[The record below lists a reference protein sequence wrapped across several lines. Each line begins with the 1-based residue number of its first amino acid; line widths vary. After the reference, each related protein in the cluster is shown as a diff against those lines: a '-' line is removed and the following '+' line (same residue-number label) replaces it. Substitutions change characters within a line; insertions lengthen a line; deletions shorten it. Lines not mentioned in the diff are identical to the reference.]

1 MADTCLSAVDELTAA
16 LLEFRLLA
24 RSVDEIAHVIVGA
37 LRAGNKVLAC
47 GNGGSAAAASH
58 LTEELVGRYKAGRRP
73 LPALSLAADP
83 ALITCIANDF
93 GYECIFSRQIEGLA
107 KRGDIVVAFSTSG
120 NSPNL
125 LKALDAAKA
134 VEAVSVALLGKT
146 GGAMAGRADHEVIV
160 PSNSTARIQ
169 ELHTLILHSWL
180 DRIEDCLA
188 DSRADVT

>member
-1 MADTCLSAVDELTAA
+1 MADTCLSAIDELTAS
-16 LLEFRLLA
+16 LRELRPLA
-24 RSVDEIAHVIVGA
+24 QSVDEIAEVIAAA

-58 LTEELVGRYKAGRRP
+58 LTEELVGRYKSGRRS
-73 LPALSLAADP
+73 LPAISLAADA

-93 GYECIFSRQIEGLA
+93 GYQWIFSRQIEGLA

-125 LKALDAAKA
+125 LKALEAAHA
-134 VEAVSVALLGKT
+134 AGAISVAVLGKT
-146 GGAMAGRADHEVIV
+146 GGAMAGRADHEVVV

-169 ELHTLILHSWL
+169 EMHTLILHSWL
-180 DRIEDCLA
+180 ERIEAEFL
-188 DSRADVT
+188 

>member
-1 MADTCLSAVDELTAA
+1 MPDTCLSAVEELAAA

-24 RSVDEIAHVIVGA
+24 RSVDEIAQVVVGA
-37 LRAGNKVLAC
+37 MRAGNKVLAC
-47 GNGGSAAAASH
+47 GNGGSAAAAAH
-58 LTEELVGRYKAGRRP
+58 LTEELVGRYKAARRS
-73 LPALSLAADP
+73 LPAISLAADP

-107 KRGDIVVAFSTSG
+107 TRGDIVVAFSTSG

-134 VEAVSVALLGKT
+134 VGAVSVALLGKT

-160 PSNSTARIQ
+160 RSNSTARIQ

-188 DSRADVT
+188 DSRADAT

>member
-1 MADTCLSAVDELTAA
+1 VADTCLSAIDELTAA
-16 LLEFRLLA
+16 LREFRLLA
-24 RSVDEIAHVIVGA
+24 PSVDEIAEVIVGA

-58 LTEELVGRYKAGRRP
+58 LAEELVGRYKSGRRS
-73 LPALSLAADP
+73 LPAISLAADP

-93 GYECIFSRQIEGLA
+93 GYESIFSRQIEGLA
-107 KRGDIVVAFSTSG
+107 KHGDIVVAFSTSG

-125 LKALDAAKA
+125 LKALDAAQTA
-134 VEAVSVALLGKT
+134 GAVSVALLGKT
-146 GGAMAGRADHEVIV
+146 GGAMAGKADHEVVV

-180 DRIEDCLA
+180 DRIEAEFL
-188 DSRADVT
+188 

>member
-1 MADTCLSAVDELTAA
+1 VADTCLSAVEELTAA
-16 LLEFRLLA
+16 LLEFRLLTE
-24 RSVDEIAHVIVGA
+24 SVDEIAHVIVDA
-37 LRAGNKVLAC
+37 LRAGNKLLSC

-58 LTEELVGRYKAGRRP
+58 LAEELVGRYKAGRRS
-73 LPALSLAADP
+73 LPAISLAADP

>member
-1 MADTCLSAVDELTAA
+1 VADTSLSAVEELTAA
-16 LLEFRLLA
+16 LREFRLLA
-24 RSVDEIAHVIVGA
+24 PSVDEIGRIILDA
-37 LRAGNKVLAC
+37 LRSGNKLLAC

-58 LTEELVGRYKAGRRP
+58 LAEELVGRYRAARRP
-73 LPALSLAADP
+73 LPAISLAADP

-188 DSRADVT
+188 GSRADVT

>member
-1 MADTCLSAVDELTAA
+1 MADTCLSAVDDLTAA

-24 RSVDEIAHVIVGA
+24 RSVDEIGRVIVDA
-37 LRAGNKVLAC
+37 LRAGNKLLAC

-58 LTEELVGRYKAGRRP
+58 LAEELMGRYKATRRS
-73 LPALSLAADP
+73 LPAISLAADP

-125 LKALDAAKA
+125 LRALDAAKA

-146 GGAMAGRADHEVIV
+146 GGAMTGRADHEVIV
-160 PSNSTARIQ
+160 PANSTARIQ

-180 DRIEDCLA
+180 DRIEDGLA
-188 DSRADVT
+188 GSRADMR